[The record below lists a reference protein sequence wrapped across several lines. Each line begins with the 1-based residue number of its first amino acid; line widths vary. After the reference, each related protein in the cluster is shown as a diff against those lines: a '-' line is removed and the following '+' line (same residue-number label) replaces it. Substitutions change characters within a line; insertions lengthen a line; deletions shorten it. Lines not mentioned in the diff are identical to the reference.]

1 MFHWF
6 GKVSYVPYTKVQ
18 DFAAHLKDG
27 KIMGSRC
34 TECGYQTFPPRA
46 DCPECMSGAF
56 EFVEYSGKGKVF
68 THTRIAAAP
77 SGFEDVTPFTLVV
90 VELDEGGRLMSW
102 LGQTLTDEELKI
114 GMEVQVVPQ
123 ILGDKQEIQL
133 VLLTEKKGTT
143 WHKAP
148 APHLG

>member
-18 DFAAHLKDG
+18 DFAVHLKDG
-27 KIMGSRC
+27 KMMGSRC
-34 TECGYQTFPPRA
+34 KECGYQTFPPRA
-46 DCPECMSGAF
+46 DCPECMSDAF
-56 EFVEYSGKGKVF
+56 EFVEYSGKGTVF

-90 VELDEGGRLMSW
+90 VELEEGGRLMSW
-102 LGQTLTDEELKI
+102 LGETLTDEELKI

-133 VLLTEKKGTT
+133 VLLTEKMGTT